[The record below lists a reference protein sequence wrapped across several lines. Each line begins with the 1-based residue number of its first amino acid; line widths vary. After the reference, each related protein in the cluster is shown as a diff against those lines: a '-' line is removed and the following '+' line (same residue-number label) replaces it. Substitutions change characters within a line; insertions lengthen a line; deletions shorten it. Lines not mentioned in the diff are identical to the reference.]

1 MRPRSKIITT
11 VNMQTDMIARKKAN
25 QLWVII
31 GVCSLGL
38 SITDCDNEALYG
50 NEKDTAGTDVELRF
64 DASISDSPSTKANG
78 ASAIE
83 GTAFPD
89 GTHTFGMF
97 ITDEPGTPLATGSN
111 DNMKSILT
119 RTAGTDSWSHTDK
132 NGQPLSLNAKHGE
145 NIKITGYYPWV
156 AGATPTAVPF
166 DLSGNASGW
175 TDLLYLASPQTTQVL
190 DATVLALRFSHAYCW
205 VTVNLSKLTDKN
217 NVTVSAVSIVNSNNA
232 LKRII
237 NKGKINPK
245 TGNVIPAT
253 SEAGAIVFNCPVP
266 IDLPLNTEGQIPVT
280 FDFLVPESMSTD
292 TKDFDII
299 IQVTAKVVAAGGGS
313 SSDEILSFPINK
325 LYLNNKPA
333 GGGPGLF
340 GFEKGKQNIYT
351 LIYNNSE
358 MALSLA
364 NWEEIQIRDQ
374 KLGEGQV
381 RVTPIEVPFKS
392 NGIAPDG
399 ALKKLGIGNYINH
412 SYLGEVAENNNGE
425 YLKFEPATS
434 GSFFAVWRQYVTAEP
449 FYQKLKVARND
460 AAGGGDIPWKDEA
473 TGVLRAKQA
482 CIDFREGGYTDWRL
496 PRISEMYMLVY
507 NAPSDLSLPAE
518 EYWSGTE
525 YSETESYSVYY
536 NLPVTGGI
544 LVPQHIS
551 KTARIKVRCVRDSD
565 KPKPN
570 I

>member
-38 SITDCDNEALYG
+38 SITACDNEALYG
-50 NEKDTAGTDVELRF
+50 NEKDTAETDVELRF

-97 ITDEPGTPLATGSN
+97 ITDETGTPLATGSN

-119 RTAGTDSWSHTDK
+119 RTAGMDSWNHTDQ
-132 NGQPLSLNAKHGE
+132 NGQSLSLRAKHGGTV
-145 NIKITGYYPWV
+145 KITGYYPWV
-156 AGATPTAVPF
+156 TGATPSAVPF
-166 DLSGNASGW
+166 DLTGDASGW
-175 TDLLYLASPQTTQVL
+175 TDLLYLVSPQTAQVL
-190 DATVLALRFSHAYCW
+190 DATVLALSFSHAYCR

-237 NKGKINPK
+237 NKGEINPK

-253 SEAGAIVFNCPVP
+253 SEAGSIVFNCPAP
-266 IDLPLNTEGQIPVT
+266 INLPLNPQGQTPVK

-292 TKDFDII
+292 TKDFEII
-299 IQVTAKVVAAGGGS
+299 IQVTAKVVATGGVS
-313 SSDEILSFPINK
+313 SGDEILSFPINK

-333 GGGPGLF
+333 GGGPTLF

-364 NWEEIQIRDQ
+364 NWEEIQIGDQ
-374 KLGEGQV
+374 KLGEGQAG
-381 RVTPIEVPFKS
+381 VTPVEVPFK
-392 NGIAPDG
+392 NNTVAPDRD
-399 ALKKLGIGNYINH
+399 LKKLAIGNYINH

-425 YLKFEPATS
+425 YLKFESATT
-434 GSFFAVWRQYVTAEP
+434 GNFFSAWNPYVTTEP

-460 AAGGGDIPWKDEA
+460 AAGGGAIPWKDET

-507 NAPSDLSLPAE
+507 AAPIGLSLPAE

-525 YSETESYSVYY
+525 YSETDSYSVYY
-536 NLPVTGGI
+536 NKPVAGG
-544 LVPQHIS
+544 LRVPQHIS
-551 KTARIKVRCVRDSD
+551 KTARIRVRCVRDSD